1 MENLSSRCL
10 QNISSEEIRDFMG
23 TVFGNPWSE
32 ENPEGIFP
40 MGIAENRIMHDE
52 IAEYINSNFRVT
64 PKMLTYGDGPTGSFE
79 LRAALAEFWNSNF
92 SPKEQVSREHVTV
105 MGGGSSILDALS
117 YCIAEEDEGIL
128 VAQPFYVGFVGDFE
142 DRARVKVIPVSI
154 GSLEDVTTMIGVHK
168 HEEALLDAARTGI
181 KIRGLMLCNP
191 HNPLGR
197 CYSPEVLEAYLS
209 LCSKYNIHL
218 ISDEVYAKA
227 VFPNQD
233 IPNPM
238 HFTSIL
244 SLNIARFCDPG
255 LVSVVY
261 GMSKDFCSN
270 GLRIG
275 CIISQHN
282 STLHR
287 TLGAISKFAWASSL
301 SDHVWT
307 LMLTDQTFLDHYFS
321 TLGQRMTIA
330 CEICTQRLKELEI
343 PYIPASC
350 GPFIWIDLRAYLT
363 SPTIEAE
370 RILSWKMLR
379 CGIWL
384 ATGEAFASEE
394 PGWYRITFAM
404 GEKDLRFG
412 MDRLWRVLS
421 AAKEANGGNGR
432 ECIGHEIDP
441 LKR

>member
-10 QNISSEEIRDFMG
+10 QNISSEEIRNFMG

-32 ENPEGIFP
+32 CNPDGIFP
-40 MGIAENRIMHDE
+40 MGIAENRLMHDE
-52 IAEYINSNFRVT
+52 IANYINSNFRVT

-79 LRAALAEFWNSNF
+79 LRAALAAFWNSNF
-92 SPKEQVSREHVTV
+92 SPKESVSRYHVTV

-117 YCIAEEDEGIL
+117 YCIAEKDEAIL

-142 DRARVKVIPVSI
+142 DRARVKVAPVPI
-154 GSLEDVTTMIGVHK
+154 GSLEDVTTMTGVKK
-168 HEEALLDAARTGI
+168 HEEALIASREKGI

-197 CYSPEVLEAYLS
+197 CYAPEVLEA
-209 LCSKYNIHL
+209 
-218 ISDEVYAKA
+218 DEVYAMA
-227 VFPNQD
+227 VFSNQD
-233 IPNPM
+233 IPDPM
-238 HFTSIL
+238 SFTSIL
-244 SLNIARFCDPG
+244 SLDIGKFCDPA
-255 LVSVVY
+255 LVLVVY

-270 GLRIG
+270 GLRVG

-282 STLHR
+282 PTLHR

-307 LMLTDQTFLDHYFS
+307 LMLNDQKFLDYYFS
-321 TLGQRMTIA
+321 TLAQKMRNA
-330 CEICTQRLKELEI
+330 YELCTRRLKEFNI
-343 PYIPASC
+343 SYIPASC
-350 GPFIWIDLRAYLT
+350 GPFIWIDLRSYLT

-370 RILSWKMLR
+370 RILSWKMLKH
-379 CGIWL
+379 GIWL

-404 GEKDLRFG
+404 NEKDLRFG
-412 MDRLWRVLS
+412 MDRLRKVLNMVEEVKTQS
-421 AAKEANGGNGR
+421 SLGTQT
-432 ECIGHEIDP
+432 
-441 LKR
+441 

>member
-1 MENLSSRCL
+1 MDTLSSRCL
-10 QNISSEEIRDFMG
+10 QNISSEEIRNFMG

-32 ENPEGIFP
+32 ENPDGIFP
-40 MGIAENRIMHDE
+40 MGIAENRLMHHE
-52 IAEYINSNFRVT
+52 IAEYINKNFRIT

-79 LRAALAEFWNSNF
+79 LRAALAGFWNSNF
-92 SPKEQVSREHVTV
+92 SPKKSVSRDHVTV

-142 DRARVKVIPVSI
+142 DRARVKVVPVSI
-154 GSLEDVTTMIGVHK
+154 GSLENVTTITGVHK
-168 HEEALLDAARTGI
+168 HEEALLAARQTGI
-181 KIRGLMLCNP
+181 KIKALLLCNP

-197 CYSPEVLEAYLS
+197 CYAPEVLEAYLC

-218 ISDEVYAKA
+218 ISDEIYAQA

-238 HFTSIL
+238 SFTSIL
-244 SLNIARFCDPG
+244 SLDIEKFCDPA
-255 LVSVVY
+255 LVCVVY

-282 STLHR
+282 PILHR
-287 TLGAISKFAWASSL
+287 TVGAITKFAWASSL

-307 LMLTDQTFLDHYFS
+307 LMLNDQKFLDYYFS
-321 TLGQRMTIA
+321 TLSQRMTTA
-330 CEICTQRLKELEI
+330 YEICTQQLKEFEI
-343 PYIPASC
+343 SYIPASC
-350 GPFIWIDLRAYLT
+350 GPFIWIDLRSYLT

-370 RILSWKMLR
+370 RILSWKMLKF
-379 CGIWL
+379 GIWL

-404 GEKDLRFG
+404 SEENLRFG
-412 MDRLWRVLS
+412 MNRLWKVLGTVGEENRQLS
-421 AAKEANGGNGR
+421 VGV
-432 ECIGHEIDP
+432 
-441 LKR
+441 

>member
-1 MENLSSRCL
+1 MANLSSRCL
-10 QNISSEEIRDFMG
+10 QNISSEEIRNFMG

-32 ENPEGIFP
+32 ENPNGIFP
-40 MGIAENRIMHDE
+40 MGIAENRLMRHE
-52 IAEYINSNFRVT
+52 LVEYINSNFRMT
-64 PKMLTYGDGPTGSFE
+64 TKMLTYGDGPTGSFE
-79 LRAALAEFWNSNF
+79 LRAALAGFWNSNF
-92 SPKEQVSREHVTV
+92 SPKEQVSRDHVTV

-128 VAQPFYVGFVGDFE
+128 VAQPFYVGFIGDLD
-142 DRARVKVIPVSI
+142 DRARVKVFPVSI
-154 GSLEDVTTMIGVHK
+154 GSLENVTTITGVHR
-168 HEEALLDAARTGI
+168 HEEAFLVAQQTGI
-181 KIRGLMLCNP
+181 KIKGILLCNP

-197 CYSPEVLEAYLS
+197 CYAPEVLEAYLS

-238 HFTSIL
+238 AFTSIL
-244 SLNIARFCDPG
+244 SIDIQQFCDPS
-255 LVSVVY
+255 SVCVIY

-282 STLHR
+282 PTLHR

-301 SDHVWT
+301 SDHVWAT
-307 LMLTDQTFLDHYFS
+307 MLNDQKFLDYYFS
-321 TLGQRMTIA
+321 TLGQRMAIA
-330 CEICTQRLKELEI
+330 YEICTRRLKESEI
-343 PYIPASC
+343 TYIPASC
-350 GPFIWIDLRAYLT
+350 GPFVWIDLRSYLA

-370 RILSWKMLR
+370 RILSWKMLKS
-379 CGIWL
+379 GIWL

-412 MDRLWRVLS
+412 MDRLWKVLCTV
-421 AAKEANGGNGR
+421 KEGNGQLLVG
-432 ECIGHEIDP
+432 E
-441 LKR
+441 

>member
-10 QNISSEEIRDFMG
+10 QNVSSEEIRNFMS

-32 ENPEGIFP
+32 GNPDGIFP
-40 MGIAENRIMHDE
+40 MGIAENRLMHDE
-52 IAEYINSNFRVT
+52 IANYINSNFRAT

-79 LRAALAEFWNSNF
+79 LRAALATFWNSNF
-92 SPKEQVSREHVTV
+92 SPKESVSRDHVTV

-117 YCIAEEDEGIL
+117 YCIAEEHEGFL

-142 DRARVKVIPVSI
+142 DRARVKVVPVPI
-154 GSLEDVTTMIGVHK
+154 GALEDVTTMAGVEK
-168 HEEALLDAARTGI
+168 HEEALIVSREKGV

-197 CYSPEVLEAYLS
+197 CYAPEVLEAYLS

-218 ISDEVYAKA
+218 ISDEVYAMA

-238 HFTSIL
+238 SFTSIL
-244 SLNIARFCDPG
+244 SIDIGKFCDPA
-255 LVSVVY
+255 LVCVIY

-282 STLHR
+282 PTLHR

-307 LMLTDQTFLDHYFS
+307 LMLNDQKFLDYYFS
-321 TLGQRMTIA
+321 TLAQKMRNA
-330 CEICTQRLKELEI
+330 YELCTRRLKEFGI
-343 PYIPASC
+343 SYIPASC
-350 GPFIWIDLRAYLT
+350 GPFIWIDLRSYLT
-363 SPTIEAE
+363 IPTIEAE
-370 RILSWKMLR
+370 RILSWKMLKH
-379 CGIWL
+379 GIWL

-404 GEKDLRFG
+404 DEKDLRFG
-412 MDRLWRVLS
+412 MDRLWKVLS
-421 AAKEANGGNGR
+421 IVEEGKTQSLLETQN
-432 ECIGHEIDP
+432 
-441 LKR
+441 

>member
-1 MENLSSRCL
+1 MDNLSSRCL
-10 QNISSEEIRDFMG
+10 QNISSEEIPNFMG

-32 ENPEGIFP
+32 ENPDGIFL
-40 MGIAENRIMHDE
+40 MGIAENRLMHRE
-52 IAEYINSNFRVT
+52 IAEYINSNFRAT
-64 PKMLTYGDGPTGSFE
+64 PKMLTYGDGPTGSFK
-79 LRAALAEFWNSNF
+79 LRAALAGFWNSNF
-92 SPKEQVSREHVTV
+92 SPKESVSRDHVTV
-105 MGGGSSILDALS
+105 MGGVSSILDALS

-128 VAQPFYVGFVGDFE
+128 VAQPFYFGFVGDFE
-142 DRARVKVIPVSI
+142 DRARVKVVPVSI
-154 GSLEDVTTMIGVHK
+154 GSLENVTTMAGVHK
-168 HEEALLDAARTGI
+168 HEEALLAARQTGI
-181 KIRGLMLCNP
+181 KIKGLMLCNP

-197 CYSPEVLEAYLS
+197 CYAPEVLEAYLS

-238 HFTSIL
+238 SFTSIL
-244 SLNIARFCDPG
+244 SLDIERFCDPA
-255 LVSVVY
+255 LVCVTY

-282 STLHR
+282 PTLHR

-307 LMLTDQTFLDHYFS
+307 LMLNDQKFLDYYFP

-330 CEICTQRLKELEI
+330 YEICTQRLKEFEI
-343 PYIPASC
+343 SYIPASC
-350 GPFIWIDLRAYLT
+350 GPFIWIDLRSYLT
-363 SPTIEAE
+363 APTIEAE
-370 RILSWKMLR
+370 RILLCKMLEF
-379 CGIWL
+379 GIWL
-384 ATGEAFASEE
+384 ATGETFASEE

-412 MDRLWRVLS
+412 MDRLWKVLRTV
-421 AAKEANGGNGR
+421 EDR
-432 ECIGHEIDP
+432 RQ
-441 LKR
+441 LLV